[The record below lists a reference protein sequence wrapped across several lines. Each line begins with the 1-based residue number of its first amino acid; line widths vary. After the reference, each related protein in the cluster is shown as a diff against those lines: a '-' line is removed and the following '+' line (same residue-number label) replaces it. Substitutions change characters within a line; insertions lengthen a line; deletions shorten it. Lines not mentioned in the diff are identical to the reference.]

1 MKLFIRDHLFISF
14 VYFLQ
19 LVIILLVIE
28 LDHFQHIYTLLYA
41 ALLSTSLFAGYLVY
55 RYISHRSFYM
65 RLSAPL
71 SSLEDFTIQQP
82 SAPLPDA
89 LNRILKEQHHF
100 YSQELYSSKYKVDE
114 HIHFMNQWVHQM
126 KTPIS
131 VIHLLAQDIEDP
143 MSGSIED
150 ELDRLRKGLDLV
162 LYSARLDTFDRD
174 FHVESFSLHEMI
186 RAITSS
192 QKRLFIR
199 SRVYPDNQVNPAIL
213 VTSDEKWLSF
223 VILQVLT
230 NSVRY
235 TTTPG
240 GRIIFKTR
248 ENSEQTI
255 LEIIDHGVGIPKSD
269 LARVFD
275 PYFTGENGRAFQ
287 ESTGMGLYLVKKI
300 CEKLGHQIAIDSA
313 VNKGT
318 TVRIIF
324 Q

>member
-1 MKLFIRDHLFISF
+1 LKLFIRDHLFISF

-19 LVIILLVIE
+19 LGIILLVIG

-41 ALLSTSLFAGYLVY
+41 ALLSTSLFAGYLIY
-55 RYISHRSFYM
+55 RYVSHRSFYM
-65 RLSAPL
+65 RLSAPI
-71 SSLEDFTIQQP
+71 SSLEDFTIQQQ
-82 SAPLPDA
+82 SAPLPEA
-89 LNRILKEQHHF
+89 LNRILKEQHYF
-100 YSQELYSSKYKVDE
+100 YSQELYSSKYKSDE

-143 MSGSIED
+143 MSESIED

-162 LYSARLDTFDRD
+162 LYSARLDTFERD
-174 FHVESFSLHEMI
+174 FHVESFSLYKII
-186 RAITSS
+186 RIITSS

-199 SRVYPDNQVNPAIL
+199 SRVYPDNQVNPSIL

-223 VILQVLT
+223 VILQILT
-230 NSVRY
+230 NAVRY
-235 TTTPG
+235 TINPVEK
-240 GRIIFKTR
+240 IIFKAW
-248 ENSEQTI
+248 ENGDQTI

-269 LARVFD
+269 LSRVFD

-287 ESTGMGLYLVKKI
+287 ESTGMGLYLVKQI
-300 CEKLGHQIAIDSA
+300 CEKLGHQVVIDST

-318 TVRIIF
+318 SVRIIF